1 MIYVNRTSHRGSV
14 RVNPNRLPG
23 PDYPESARTRTAGG
37 RSKLLTIA
45 GPTEILAL
53 VKHENPLP
61 ISTRSRPAMWALALS
76 LWAGGVGLAVAAPTR
91 TPQEAAVPGLVASAQ
106 ADAGLAR
113 AELDRFKALFKTRRF
128 AQAYEAAATA
138 FSAGGGSE
146 ALECVGVSALN
157 LGRIELAHQAYGA
170 ILLDAGADAG
180 LRTRAGNQIAALNLQ
195 TGQIHLPASP
205 AETNVFLDGAFVTTL
220 PAERTLRA
228 LPGRHVV
235 RFEREGEPDREVV
248 VRTAAGRSVRVEA
261 VPAAAEVAAAPAAPV
276 DAVPV
281 AAPAPAVP
289 VAAPAPAASALDR
302 FARAFKAG
310 RMIDAF
316 NAAEEA
322 VLSGSGADALEAK
335 GAAALRL
342 GRIDTAHRAYA
353 AVLAEPGAKPDVR
366 TRAENQLRALDWQ
379 TGELVVEGGPAG
391 AQVELDGFPVGR
403 LPLGRTLRALPGE
416 HRIRITGPDVSPFAT
431 KVRVT
436 AQRKVSVAVPAGAVA
451 AAPPPVASVA
461 TPAPAPVQAQ
471 PTAAAAAA
479 ANGRPAFSPSQRVV
493 AGPPAQP
500 WRPASRRTPGP
511 DARPAFSER
520 AIASAVQQVVG
531 DWSRPTSGNP
541 WYVKNEALCRWR
553 CPEGAICPENLLNLI
568 AVACRREDARLGLD
582 GPDRDYFWDHGKR
595 FGGAMMRIPED
606 LIQASLAHPVV
617 NDFKV
622 ALDRLG
628 YRYVEFKSTSVPNL
642 PAGFWRILILIET
655 PDYDQWMQIAE
666 YDGPPRTLARNID
679 FSVVQK
685 RDEQGNVLAQPRF
698 FFSGYSRLPGNDG
711 RWEHEGVGSK
721 FPLNRCVMCHPSG
734 LRGITPVPGSVA
746 EGELASLKYVQDKM
760 EKAPLSSFDGFYDTA
775 RRGPIM
781 GLVDPPGRA
790 SVLER
795 CASQLSAESRKR
807 VGAAMNC
814 ASCHDGKDRGVI
826 NAMTEGH
833 TIWHKIVKAPAE
845 ARMPP
850 EEPLSA
856 EERLAVA
863 HCLKAEYGEQLR
875 SWLFQV
881 APAPAGSGKSA
892 SNGTHEPAGSR
903 TAAR

>member
-1 MIYVNRTSHRGSV
+1 MKHVTPLR
-14 RVNPNRLPG
+14 NPK
-23 PDYPESARTRTAGG
+23 
-37 RSKLLTIA
+37 RS
-45 GPTEILAL
+45 P
-53 VKHENPLP
+53 
-61 ISTRSRPAMWALALS
+61 PATWALALL
-76 LWAGGVGLAVAAPTR
+76 LWAGGIGLAVAAPTR

-106 ADAGLAR
+106 ADSGLAR
-113 AELDRFKALFKTRRF
+113 AELNRFTALYKARRF
-128 AQAYEAAATA
+128 AEAFEAAATA

-146 ALECVGVSALN
+146 ALECVGVAALN

-170 ILLDAGADAG
+170 ILLDAAADAG
-180 LRTRAGNQIAALNLQ
+180 LRTRAGNQVAALNLQ
-195 TGQIHLPASP
+195 TGLIHLPESP

-220 PAERTLRA
+220 PASRPLRA

-235 RFEREGEPDREVV
+235 RFEREGEPDREVA

-261 VPAAAEVAAAPAAPV
+261 IPGRAGETPVAALSPPPA
-276 DAVPV
+276 PV
-281 AAPAPAVP
+281 AAPATPPVAPA
-289 VAAPAPAASALDR
+289 AAPATANALVR

-310 RMIDAF
+310 RMSDAYS
-316 NAAEEA
+316 AAEEA
-322 VLSGSGADALEAK
+322 VLAGGGADALEAK

-342 GRIDTAHRAYA
+342 GRIETAHQAYGAVVADA
-353 AVLAEPGAKPDVR
+353 AAPADVR
-366 TRAENQLRALDWQ
+366 GRAENQLRALEWQ
-379 TGELVVEGGPAG
+379 TGEIALSGGPAG
-391 AQVELDGFPVGR
+391 APVELDGFQVGR
-403 LPLGRTLRALPGE
+403 LPTGRTLRALPGE
-416 HRIRITGPDVSPFAT
+416 HRIRVLLPEGAPFAT
-431 KVRVT
+431 RLRIAAQRTVRV
-436 AQRKVSVAVPAGAVA
+436 VVPEPPAAA
-451 AAPPPVASVA
+451 PPPAAPPPVASA
-461 TPAPAPVQAQ
+461 STPSPAPAP
-471 PTAAAAAA
+471 AAPAAPPPGT
-479 ANGRPAFSPSQRVV
+479 GRPTFSPSQRVV

-500 WRPASRRTPGP
+500 WRPAARRTPGP

-541 WYVKNEALCRWR
+541 WYVKNDALCRWR

-606 LIQASLAHPVV
+606 LIQASLAYPVV
-617 NDFKV
+617 SDFKV

-807 VGAAMNC
+807 VGGAMNC

-826 NAMTEGH
+826 NALTEGH
-833 TIWHKIVKAPAE
+833 TIWHKIVNAPAE

-875 SWLFQV
+875 GWLLQV
-881 APAPAGSGKSA
+881 HPTPAGSGKSA
-892 SNGTHEPAGSR
+892 SNDAAEPAGPR